1 MGDVETIRL
10 TELQRVIRDKLYE
23 SFPGFYWVIA
33 EIAELKVNSSGHCY
47 LELTDSDQQLNRV
60 TARVR
65 ATIWS
70 NRYNIIS
77 AIFASVTGISLQPGI
92 TILFRATVE
101 YHELYG
107 LSLNISDIDPKYTAG
122 EIALK
127 REAIIRRLNA
137 EGVMEMNKSL
147 ELSLYPR
154 RIAVV
159 SSQQAAGYQDFVN
172 QLAYNK
178 YGFFFE
184 TRLFDTTM
192 QGEQTESSVISAL
205 DKIASKIED
214 FDAVAIIRGGGSQ
227 TDLAWFDNYHIA
239 YLVTQSPIP
248 VITGIGHDKDLTV
261 TDMAA
266 FKALKTPTAVAEF
279 LISHTLYTESMI
291 NDLTMRLSSAA
302 LTLINENNEKLTLYR
317 QNIALI
323 TSSYLRGKAE
333 SVRHLGDKLLHSS
346 EMVIRLT
353 REHLNTFERELTH
366 LNPVNVLNRGYT
378 ITSKDGIIIKDHH
391 LLKPGD
397 KIATHFE
404 KGVAESEITLVKD
417 NN

>member
-1 MGDVETIRL
+1 MRNVETIRL

-47 LELTDSDQQLNRV
+47 LELTDSDQKLNRV

-77 AIFASVTGISLQPGI
+77 AMFASVTGVSLQPGI

-127 REAIIRRLNA
+127 REAIIHRLRA
-137 EGVMEMNKSL
+137 EGVIDMNKSL
-147 ELSLYPR
+147 ELPLYPR
-154 RIAVV
+154 RIAVI
-159 SSQQAAGYQDFVN
+159 SSQQAAGYQDFVK
-172 QLAYNK
+172 QLTYNK
-178 YGFFFE
+178 YGFVFE
-184 TRLFDTTM
+184 TMLFDAIM
-192 QGEQTESSVISAL
+192 QGEQTEESVNSAL
-205 DKIASKIED
+205 DQIASRAED

-227 TDLAWFDNYHIA
+227 TDLAWFDNYNIA
-239 YLVTQSPIP
+239 YFVSQFPLP

-261 TDMAA
+261 TDMTA

-291 NDLTMRLSSAA
+291 NDLTMRLSSGA
-302 LTLINENNEKLTLYR
+302 LALINESNEKLTRYQ

-323 TSSYLRGKAE
+323 TASVLRGGTE

-353 REHLNTFERELTH
+353 REHLNSFERELTH
-366 LNPVNVLNRGYT
+366 LNPVNVLKRGYT
-378 ITSKDGIIIKDHH
+378 ITSKDGIILKDHH

-397 KIATHFE
+397 KITTHFE
-404 KGVAESEITLVKD
+404 KGVAESDVTLVKD
-417 NN
+417 KK

>member
-1 MGDVETIRL
+1 MRNVETIRL

-47 LELTDSDQQLNRV
+47 LELTDSDQKLNRV

-77 AIFASVTGISLQPGI
+77 AMFASVTGVSLQPGI

-127 REAIIRRLNA
+127 REAIIHRLRA
-137 EGVMEMNKSL
+137 EGVIDMNKSL
-147 ELSLYPR
+147 ELPLYPR
-154 RIAVV
+154 RIAVI
-159 SSQQAAGYQDFVN
+159 SSQQAAGYQDFVK
-172 QLAYNK
+172 QLTYNK
-178 YGFFFE
+178 YGFVFE
-184 TRLFDTTM
+184 TMLFDAIM
-192 QGEQTESSVISAL
+192 QGEQTEESVNSAL
-205 DKIASKIED
+205 DQIASRAED

-227 TDLAWFDNYHIA
+227 TDLAWFDNYNIA
-239 YLVTQSPIP
+239 YFVSQFPLP

-261 TDMAA
+261 TDMTA

-291 NDLTMRLSSAA
+291 NDLTMRLSSGA
-302 LTLINENNEKLTLYR
+302 LALINESNEKLTRYQ

-323 TSSYLRGKAE
+323 TASVLRGGTE

-353 REHLNTFERELTH
+353 REHLNSFERELTH
-366 LNPVNVLNRGYT
+366 LNPVNVLKRGYT
-378 ITSKDGIIIKDHH
+378 ITSKDGIILKDHH
-391 LLKPGD
+391 LLKSGD
-397 KIATHFE
+397 KITTHFE
-404 KGVAESEITLVKD
+404 KGVAESDVTLVKD
-417 NN
+417 KK

>member
-1 MGDVETIRL
+1 MRNVETIRL

-47 LELTDSDQQLNRV
+47 LELTDSDQKLNRV

-77 AIFASVTGISLQPGI
+77 AMFASVTGVSLQPGI

-127 REAIIRRLNA
+127 REAIIHRLRA
-137 EGVMEMNKSL
+137 EGVIDMNKSL
-147 ELSLYPR
+147 ELPLYPR
-154 RIAVV
+154 RIAVI
-159 SSQQAAGYQDFVN
+159 SSQQAAGYQDFVK
-172 QLAYNK
+172 QLTYNK
-178 YGFFFE
+178 YGFVFE
-184 TRLFDTTM
+184 TMLFDAIM
-192 QGEQTESSVISAL
+192 QGEQTEESVNSAL
-205 DKIASKIED
+205 DQIASRAED

-227 TDLAWFDNYHIA
+227 TDLAWFDNYNIA
-239 YLVTQSPIP
+239 YFVSQFPLP

-261 TDMAA
+261 TDMTA

-291 NDLTMRLSSAA
+291 NDLTMRLSSGA
-302 LTLINENNEKLTLYR
+302 LALINESNEKLTRYK

-323 TSSYLRGKAE
+323 TASVLRGGTE

-353 REHLNTFERELTH
+353 REHLNSFERELTH
-366 LNPVNVLNRGYT
+366 LNPVNVLKRGYT
-378 ITSKDGIIIKDHH
+378 ITSKDGIILKDHH
-391 LLKPGD
+391 LLKSGD
-397 KIATHFE
+397 KITTHFE
-404 KGVAESEITLVKD
+404 KGVAESDVTLVKD
-417 NN
+417 KK